1 MATETTREERIELR
15 LNALLASVADLPDI
29 AEEWCALGDAERTSL
44 SLDWDHLMADYLTEL
59 DIDYEDGK
67 MAGGQQTRYR
77 QLLRKLKE
85 IMPII
90 QRLDWYRPT
99 IALDRPALAARE

>member
-15 LNALLASVADLPDI
+15 LNALLASVGDLPGI
-29 AEEWCALGDAERTSL
+29 AEEWNALGDAERASL

-67 MAGGQQTRYR
+67 MAAGQRARYR
-77 QLLRKLKE
+77 ELLRKLRE
-85 IMPII
+85 AMPII
-90 QRLDWYRPT
+90 LRLDWYRPP
-99 IALDRPALAARE
+99 IPLDRPALAARE